1 MCVALPLDIRVQG
14 TCSGQTCTFFVESRK
29 DARPKKPRRRCSRP
43 CLSKA
48 PHDAAKSTGGVRGV
62 AARRKCAGCAAHFG
76 IRSPDGAALLL
87 FVLFFTALPSRSFF
101 LAHFCSPLPVGTGK
115 ASPAR
120 SLRRATLAWCLVLP
134 ALLGDPPVFPGIRA
148 GFEHFLFVQSPCFNL
163 FVLRQR

>member
-1 MCVALPLDIRVQG
+1 MFKGHVLGKLAHSLLNREK
-14 TCSGQTCTFFVESRK
+14 TRGQ
-29 DARPKKPRRRCSRP
+29 KKPRRRCSRP

-115 ASPAR
+115 ASLAR
-120 SLRRATLAWCLVLP
+120 SLRRATPAWCLVLP